1 MSISIAEHPEDG
13 MRARRQSFR
22 DLHARR
28 SCLAVA
34 ICALT
39 ALAVL
44 VPASAGADPPQ
55 PGPLDVTGEIDG
67 APFRIVVPANWKGKL
82 LVYARGYRDRADHP
96 GEVDAR
102 SVVIAPCP
110 TCAAPLLVEGWA
122 LAGSAYK
129 SNGWAVKDALD
140 DLVALTSH
148 FRDTIAKPERLL
160 LVGNSMGSLP
170 TLRLAERNG
179 GAFDG
184 YIAKCSIGAGAPRAF
199 DTTFADLQLA
209 YDVTFG
215 IPAAWGTVGD
225 VRDDLD
231 FESEVLP
238 VLLGQLSDPL
248 NLGKFEFIRLVT
260 GTPGSGLTPPP
271 GLYPEALFEPFFFA
285 TEGAAEA
292 ERRAGGPIMQN
303 LDHSYAL
310 SAAEKAELASLG
322 LDADALLQ
330 AMNARRNISAPPA
343 SRNYLEHYADYS
355 GEIKKPV
362 LTLHTVIDEI
372 VPVAHESAYR
382 ETVAAAGKNDLLV
395 QAYSGGIG
403 HCNLSEAQVVAAVH
417 ALDAWIATG
426 VAPTD
431 ASFPAALGFV
441 PGFTPPPWPQP

>member
-1 MSISIAEHPEDG
+1 MSNSIAKQLEDG
-13 MRARRQSFR
+13 MRARRQSFG
-22 DLHARR
+22 DLRARR
-28 SCLAVA
+28 SCLVVA

-44 VPASAGADPPQ
+44 VPDSAGAAPPR
-55 PGPLDVTGEIDG
+55 PGPLDVGGEIDG
-67 APFRIVVPANWKGKL
+67 ARYRIVVPANWNGKL
-82 LVYARGYRDRADHP
+82 LVFAHGYRDRADHP
-96 GEVDAR
+96 GEVDDR
-102 SVVIAPCP
+102 RVVIAPCA
-110 TCAAPLLVEGWA
+110 TCAAPLLGEGWA

-129 SNGWAVKDALD
+129 SNGWAVKEALD

-148 FRDTIAKPERLL
+148 FRDTIAKPERIV
-160 LVGNSMGSLP
+160 LVGQSMGSLP

-184 YIAKCSIGAGAPRAF
+184 YIAKCSVGAGAPRAF
-199 DTTFADLQLA
+199 DTTVADLQLA
-209 YDVTFG
+209 YEVTFG
-215 IPAAWGTVGD
+215 MPATWGTVGD

-238 VLLGQLSDPL
+238 LLFGQLSDPL
-248 NLGKFEFIRLVT
+248 NLGEFEFIRLVT

-292 ERRAGGPIMQN
+292 ERRAGGPIVQN

-310 SAAEKAELASLG
+310 SAAEKADLASLG
-322 LDADALLQ
+322 IDADALVR
-330 AMNARRNISAPPA
+330 AMNARRNIAAPPA
-343 SRNYLEHYADYS
+343 SRNYLERYADYS

-362 LTLHTVIDEI
+362 LTLHTVIDEL

-382 ETVAAAGKNDLLV
+382 QTVAAAGKSDLLV
-395 QAYSGGIG
+395 QAYTRGVG

-417 ALDAWIATG
+417 ALDAWLATG